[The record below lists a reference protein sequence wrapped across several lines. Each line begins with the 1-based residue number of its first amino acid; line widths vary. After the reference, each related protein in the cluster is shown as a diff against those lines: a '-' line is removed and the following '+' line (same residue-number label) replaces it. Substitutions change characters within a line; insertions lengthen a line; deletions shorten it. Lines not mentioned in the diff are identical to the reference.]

1 MEESLKP
8 YVVVDGNRNTG
19 IFLVR
24 GRKFVRIIAR
34 DPHFRIVRMTF
45 DAFDGNYRPLTQY
58 SNGAPSGVPYDLQ
71 TAARKYLEYGR
82 NAGITEGALRCLK
95 DIIIR
100 GNISMTTVESAQR
113 QEETVTSSN
122 VPKLEKL
129 SDALSKASSKNGAD
143 AETSKQKKAAKA
155 RKNGDASAPSNG
167 GSNSTQENSM
177 NAAARTATK
186 SKSKPHGAVVA
197 KSVKG
202 DKIAGE
208 KKPAASKKAPATK
221 KTPVAKKPATTK
233 KAAATDGRGRSPK
246 INDEAVLTYV
256 ADNPKRKGTEA
267 FRKFA
272 VYKVGM
278 KIGDVVKKNVDR
290 ADINYNLERG
300 FIKVKG
306 A

>member
-1 MEESLKP
+1 
-8 YVVVDGNRNTG
+8 
-19 IFLVR
+19 
-24 GRKFVRIIAR
+24 
-34 DPHFRIVRMTF
+34 
-45 DAFDGNYRPLTQY
+45 
-58 SNGAPSGVPYDLQ
+58 
-71 TAARKYLEYGR
+71 
-82 NAGITEGALRCLK
+82 
-95 DIIIR
+95 
-100 GNISMTTVESAQR
+100 
-113 QEETVTSSN
+113 
-122 VPKLEKL
+122 
-129 SDALSKASSKNGAD
+129 
-143 AETSKQKKAAKA
+143 
-155 RKNGDASAPSNG
+155 
-167 GSNSTQENSM
+167 M

-208 KKPAASKKAPATK
+208 KKPATSKKAPATK
-221 KTPVAKKPATTK
+221 KTPAAKKPAATKTK
-233 KAAATDGRGRSPK
+233 KAAATDGRGRAPK

-278 KIGDVVKKNVDR
+278 RIGDVIKKNVDR
-290 ADINYNLERG
+290 ADVNYNLGRG